1 MKPHP
6 HQTTVPSW
14 ATPGSPKRLSTS
26 ITPQRP
32 RKRPRRLGAQS
43 LGTVGW
49 MLLLILLCP
58 LAGAV
63 GAGIPD
69 PGDSGPTNILLNAW
83 YFTDTTN
90 WVSDRGYAPVSFT
103 NLSIS
108 DLGAGTALVVDSP
121 DPAWLQYNVIEN
133 DGTTNLVVGQGSLM
147 FWFAPNWSG
156 TNEGGTGPGASARL
170 IEVGSYT
177 EDASYG

>member
-1 MKPHP
+1 MTMKTIK
-6 HQTTVPSW
+6 Q
-14 ATPGSPKRLSTS
+14 GISTS
-26 ITPQRP
+26 TTPAWPQMQPGRP
-32 RKRPRRLGAQS
+32 GAQS
-43 LGTVGW
+43 LGLVRW
-49 MLLLILLCP
+49 FMLLTLLCP
-58 LAGAV
+58 LAAAV

-69 PGDSGPTNILLNAW
+69 PGDPGPTNILLTAW

-90 WVSDRGYAPVSFT
+90 WVSDEGYSPVSFT
-103 NLSIS
+103 NLSVS

-121 DPAWLQYNVIEN
+121 GPAWLQYNVVEN
-133 DGTTNLVVGQGSLM
+133 DGTTNLVFAQFSLM